1 MCGPGIAPYSYHAG
15 VCGKM
20 GSASKTWPGDQ
31 SGFGTA
37 QRAPGVGI
45 VNDDDKD
52 NDVKS
57 AVTSPQDPQA
67 GAKAGR
73 RAPAVLDR
81 WFDAQLGRL
90 YSDVASEPVPVE
102 MLQLISKLKKTKQPG
117 S

>member
-1 MCGPGIAPYSYHAG
+1 MCGQGIAPYSYHAG
-15 VCGKM
+15 VCREM
-20 GSASKTWPGDQ
+20 GSASKSPGKH

-37 QRAPGVGI
+37 HRAPGAGT

-57 AVTSPQDPQA
+57 NVIASQESQS
-67 GAKAGR
+67 GAKSDR

-90 YSDVASEPVPVE
+90 YSDVATEPVPVE
-102 MLQLISKLKKTKQPG
+102 MLQLISKLKKPKQPG